1 MTGGRKM
8 KEYTLEDYVE
18 EQKGTEQVSY
28 ILKQEEYF
36 FMTGYKVLQGRERRG
51 LVECAKLHYN
61 GKMKLVYFSSQYVPL
76 QSMMLYLDIVGVK
89 TVLRNLISDIL
100 MIQGNGFLKCQ
111 NIDIS
116 PEKIFV
122 DRNTLEVYLIYLPIK
137 TVESEYDR
145 STFENDLRM
154 RLIKLLNS
162 TTMLNGPDI
171 KKILFELSNGS
182 TSLEKMYHLLQQD
195 YTEMADSGMMALHE
209 AKREGITM
217 ESVDGGIV
225 FEIHKREFVI
235 GKSSENVDGKISG
248 NPAVSRV
255 HCKVFER
262 EGTYYL
268 VDLKSSNGT
277 YIDGRR
283 LNAQEETVIHTGS
296 RVRIANEEF
305 WIK

>member
-1 MTGGRKM
+1 M

-182 TSLEKMYHLLQQD
+182 TSLEKMYRLLQQD
-195 YTEMADSGMMALHE
+195 YTEMVDSGMMALHE

-217 ESVDGGIV
+217 ESVDGRIV

>member
-1 MTGGRKM
+1 M

-18 EQKGTEQVSY
+18 EQKGTEPVSY

-36 FMTGYKVLQGRERRG
+36 FMTGYKVLQGREGRG

-100 MIQGNGFLKCQ
+100 MIRGNGFLKCQ

-182 TSLEKMYHLLQQD
+182 TSLEKMYRLLQQD
-195 YTEMADSGMMALHE
+195 YTEMADSGMMVLHE

-217 ESVDGGIV
+217 ESVDGRIV

>member
-1 MTGGRKM
+1 M

-182 TSLEKMYHLLQQD
+182 TSLEKMYRLLQQD
-195 YTEMADSGMMALHE
+195 YTEMADSGMVSLHE

-217 ESVDGGIV
+217 ESVDGRIV

>member
-1 MTGGRKM
+1 M

-283 LNAQEETVIHTGS
+283 LNA
-296 RVRIANEEF
+296 
-305 WIK
+305 